1 MSATTVIR
9 FFLAQ
14 ASGLSQPV
22 IAVVQTAYEQILT
35 PVSLELLSLYTIYL
49 GLSHSIHTVEM
60 ERWFAF
66 FAGALVIVSA
76 TGLGQIFL
84 QVFSG
89 QGGQ

>member
-1 MSATTVIR
+1 MIFAAAQMS
-9 FFLAQ
+9 
-14 ASGLSQPV
+14 GNLSQPV
-22 IAVVQTAYEQILT
+22 ISVVQTAYEQILT

-76 TGLGQIFL
+76 TGLGQLFL
-84 QVFSG
+84 QGFSG
-89 QGGQ
+89 SGTP

>member
-1 MSATTVIR
+1 MPTIPWI
-9 FFLAQ
+9 LAQ
-14 ASGLSQPV
+14 SLSQPV
-22 IAVVQTAYEQILT
+22 ISVVQTAYAQILA

-84 QVFSG
+84 QAFSG
-89 QGGQ
+89 GGGP

>member
-1 MSATTVIR
+1 MSAMLASPL
-9 FFLAQ
+9 FFAQ
-14 ASGLSQPV
+14 TSSLSQPV
-22 IAVVQTAYEQILT
+22 ISVVQTAYEQILT

-84 QVFSG
+84 QAFSG

>member
-1 MSATTVIR
+1 MNSLPLI
-9 FFLAQ
+9 LAQ
-14 ASGLSQPV
+14 TSSLSQPV
-22 IAVVQTAYEQILT
+22 ISVIQAAYEQILT

-84 QVFSG
+84 QAFSG
-89 QGGQ
+89 SGSP